1 MKGETMSATMRPWHP
16 ARRFF
21 IAALAALGLHAGAAQ
36 AWPEKPVRML
46 VAVPPG
52 SAVDTTARFVARN
65 LQQAL
70 GQPFLVENRP
80 GGNSIIAAKAVAES
94 APDGYTLFVASN
106 SPLVTNVAVFRELPY
121 DAVRDFAPIAGIAR
135 FPMVL
140 VVPASSPYRTM
151 QQLVAGLR
159 AADGKMNYA
168 AGTPTYQV
176 TVELFHERNGVRGT
190 PVPYK
195 GTAPAIADV
204 AAGSV
209 AYSIAE
215 VSAVLPLVRAG
226 KLRALAVAAGER
238 LKTLPDVPTFAE
250 NGNKDFEAYA
260 WTGVFAP
267 GRVSPAIVQ
276 RVADAMRASM
286 TSAEGVAFV
295 ESIGGIPFNV
305 TPQQFREFQLAE
317 IEMTKRM
324 VRNANITIE

>member
-21 IAALAALGLHAGAAQ
+21 IAALAALAALGLHAGAAQ

-80 GGNSIIAAKAVAES
+80 GGNS
-94 APDGYTLFVASN
+94 
-106 SPLVTNVAVFRELPY
+106 PLVTNVAVFRELPY

-140 VVPASSPYRTM
+140 VVPATSPYRTM